1 MLFTYANENKIIY
14 YCLCRII
21 LLQKKKRIITRKLKN
36 NKNLLI
42 SL

>member
-21 LLQKKKRIITRKLKN
+21 LLQKKKKN
-36 NKNLLI
+36 YHKKI
-42 SL
+42 KKQ